1 MGRRRTRVEQA
12 GARAAER
19 SNVMESSAVPSA
31 LTWSRTVGRRNR
43 DSANVESSAVPSA
56 VLATEPSRFRLY
68 TAPGRE
74 ALLYPFGR
82 DRDRSRFNFEPRRS
96 IASDFVSSAAAPACC
111 ERRWRVPARARAVSN
126 SSSGLKPGESRTT
139 GASPGDDIDTRIAS
153 FPDSARFSQSVSYF
167 TVPRPL
173 PGSFAL
179 GLCVSVSFLYMYDLV
194 DLHAS

>member
-56 VLATEPSRFRLY
+56 VLATEPSRFRFY
-68 TAPGRE
+68 T

-82 DRDRSRFNFEPRRS
+82 DRDRSRRTSYPAPQRLRA
-96 IASDFVSSAAAPACC
+96 ASVGGRTAYLTEHAQYRIRHVASNPAKAERPGRAPETILIPHTAY
-111 ERRWRVPARARAVSN
+111 RV
-126 SSSGLKPGESRTT
+126 
-139 GASPGDDIDTRIAS
+139 AS
-153 FPDSARFSQSVSYF
+153 FAR
-167 TVPRPL
+167 
-173 PGSFAL
+173 GSF
-179 GLCVSVSFLYMYDLV
+179 SFVYLYRSYICMT
-194 DLHAS
+194 S

>member
-56 VLATEPSRFRLY
+56 VLATEPSRFRFY
-68 TAPGRE
+68 T

-82 DRDRSRFNFEPRRS
+82 DRDRSRRTSYPAPQRLRAASVGGRTAYLTEHAQYRIRQVASNPAKAERPGRAPETILIPQNPRY
-96 IASDFVSSAAAPACC
+96 
-111 ERRWRVPARARAVSN
+111 RV
-126 SSSGLKPGESRTT
+126 
-139 GASPGDDIDTRIAS
+139 AS
-153 FPDSARFSQSVSYF
+153 FAR
-167 TVPRPL
+167 
-173 PGSFAL
+173 GSF
-179 GLCVSVSFLYMYDLV
+179 SFVYLYRSYICMT
-194 DLHAS
+194 S

>member
-12 GARAAER
+12 GARAAEH

-68 TAPGRE
+68 TAPGRD

-82 DRDRSRFNFEPRRS
+82 DRDRSRRTSYPAPQRLRA
-96 IASDFVSSAAAPACC
+96 ASVGGRTAYLTEHAQYRIRQVASNPAKAERPGRAP
-111 ERRWRVPARARAVSN
+111 ETILIPHTGYRV
-126 SSSGLKPGESRTT
+126 
-139 GASPGDDIDTRIAS
+139 AS
-153 FPDSARFSQSVSYF
+153 FAR
-167 TVPRPL
+167 
-173 PGSFAL
+173 GSF
-179 GLCVSVSFLYMYDLV
+179 SFVYLYRSYICICMT
-194 DLHAS
+194 S

>member
-68 TAPGRE
+68 TAPGRD

-111 ERRWRVPARARAVSN
+111 ERRWPYRVPDRARAVSN

-139 GASPGDDIDTRIAS
+139 GASPGDDIDTAYRVS
-153 FPDSARFSQSVSYF
+153 RGVVCARFVL
-167 TVPRPL
+167 V
-173 PGSFAL
+173 
-179 GLCVSVSFLYMYDLV
+179 CVSVSFLYMYDLV

>member
-1 MGRRRTRVEQA
+1 MSRRRTRVEQA

-56 VLATEPSRFRLY
+56 VLATEPSRFRFY
-68 TAPGRE
+68 T

-82 DRDRSRFNFEPRRS
+82 DRDRSRFNLEPRRS

-111 ERRWRVPARARAVSN
+111 ERRWPYRVPDRARAVSN

-139 GASPGDDIDTRIAS
+139 GASPGDDIDTAYRRGYVAWRRLRAVRS
-153 FPDSARFSQSVSYF
+153 R
-167 TVPRPL
+167 
-173 PGSFAL
+173 
-179 GLCVSVSFLYMYDLV
+179 LCICIVLIYV
-194 DLHAS
+194 